1 MAIFEP
7 LHYSGSQRTTGW
19 ITNSQVGTKFTNT
32 LGKTITITAINV
44 YCKGPL
50 GNYHSGW
57 LGKNTLKVSEFIHSA
72 KTTVSS
78 SFGWTTFTLPT
89 PVKILANG
97 VFYAGIVSS
106 STSKTYISRYINST
120 GNTYYLASPSTT
132 TGTLVSDPDALGSTA
147 TPWITVT
154 YLDDDVI
161 LPDPEEPG
169 ATGELEPLYYSS
181 DSIVNTGWI
190 ASGMLGTKFINNFN
204 YPILVTDVNIC
215 CYTTSGG
222 ADYRCWFGNNTL
234 QNNQFVYSA
243 NPTTIPSSMNWI
255 TIPLNPDSSLAQTRR
270 VEPGGVFYAGL
281 RSNYPHDE
289 TNFIRRWSNSAG
301 NCYWSGTNSMTSSTS
316 LTYVHEKGNHAALGT
331 PSTPWITVNYEAL
344 FTHPEI
350 ETISLGASGTTLNM
364 SWSGIDGTFNSIQS
378 YDIKIYQSDGTL
390 VSSHTTDANTTTYSY
405 AASRGQSY
413 YFTVEA
419 IGENSNSELS
429 TSNTISISP
438 NVLFIY
444 KNGEWKEIHS
454 VSLSEN
460 LNETYIWLN
469 DNWKKMT

>member
-7 LHYSGSQRTTGW
+7 LHYSGSQKTTGW

-50 GNYHSGW
+50 GNYHNGW

-89 PVKILANG
+89 PVEILANG

-106 STSKTYISRYINST
+106 STSKTYISRYVNST

-169 ATGELEPLYYSS
+169 ATGELEPLYYFS
-181 DSIVNTGWI
+181 NNATTPTKTTGYI
-190 ASGMLGTKFINNFN
+190 KNGILGTQFTNNFN
-204 YPILVTDVNIC
+204 YPIKITGVNIC
-215 CYTTSGG
+215 CYNTSGNAEYQAWVG
-222 ADYRCWFGNNTL
+222 DNTL
-234 QNNQFVYSA
+234 VPKDFVYSSGLESI
-243 NPTTIPSSMNWI
+243 PTSMNWKNFTI
-255 TIPLNPDSSLAQTRR
+255 TTNVTIVA
-270 VEPGGVFYAGL
+270 GGNFYAGL
-281 RSNYPHDE
+281 RSKLSSPY
-289 TNFIRRWSNSAG
+289 TYIKRWHQSTG
-301 NCYWSGTNSMTSSTS
+301 NCYWKADNSTSSTTP
-316 LTYVHEKGNHAALGT
+316 LTAYENHGALGST
-331 PSTPWITVNYEAL
+331 STPWITVNYEAL

-378 YDIKIYQSDGTL
+378 YDIKIYQSGGTL
-390 VSSHTTDANTTTYSY
+390 VSSHTTDADTTTYSY
-405 AASRGQSY
+405 TASRGQSY

-419 IGENSNSELS
+419 IGQNSNSELS